1 MSWIQENK
9 FVAGLAG
16 ITAVMGGVILY
27 IGNSQSN
34 EYEEKIAEY
43 QRLADKFRNLQK
55 SKPFPSKNNLQVREE
70 SIAAYEGVI
79 NDVGN
84 TFNAFQAGKTEK
96 LSPSQFGKLRV
107 KMDKELRE
115 SYNKAG
121 IVLPEN
127 TAFGF
132 EKYKSALPKPQATQM
147 LKYELDAAQWLLTQL
162 AVAKPTELNS
172 IRRHPLD
179 VENGK
184 AVTTVKSRRGGARK
198 GVPAQSSKAYT
209 LMPMEI
215 AFTGSESSMRDFLQ
229 SMVNSKEYF
238 FSIRALR
245 IRNEKQT
252 PPSVKD
258 ANFPAN
264 RVRAVVPGDDNEADP
279 FAGIALP
286 GPDGDEVEIDPGV
299 QAVPDPAPQL
309 KTNKGERILMQILGD
324 EKIHVFIRF
333 DVVYIQEKAKTK

>member
-16 ITAVMGGVILY
+16 ITAVMGGIILY

-43 QRLADKFRNLQK
+43 QRLADEFRNLQK

-70 SIAAYEGVI
+70 GIAMYEGVI

-84 TFNAFQAGKTEK
+84 TFRAFQVGKTEE

-115 SYNKAG
+115 LYNKAG
-121 IVLPEN
+121 IALPED

-132 EKYKSALPKPQATQM
+132 EKYKSSLPKPQATKM

-162 AVAKPTELNS
+162 AAAKPAELKS
-172 IRRHPLD
+172 ILRHPLD
-179 VENGK
+179 VEAGK
-184 AVTTVKSRRGGARK
+184 AVTAVKSRRGGARK
-198 GVPAQSSKAYT
+198 GVPAQSSKAYK
-209 LMPMEI
+209 LMPMEL
-215 AFTGSESSMRDFLQ
+215 AFTGSESSVREFLQ

-258 ANFPAN
+258 ANFPTN
-264 RVRAVVPGDDNEADP
+264 RGSAVLAGDDNEEDP
-279 FAGIALP
+279 FAGISLP
-286 GPDGDEVEIDPGV
+286 GSDGDEVEIDPNV
-299 QAVPDPAPQL
+299 RAVPDPAPQL
-309 KTNKGERILMQILGD
+309 KTTKGDRILMQILGD

>member
-1 MSWIQENK
+1 
-9 FVAGLAG
+9 
-16 ITAVMGGVILY
+16 
-27 IGNSQSN
+27 
-34 EYEEKIAEY
+34 
-43 QRLADKFRNLQK
+43 
-55 SKPFPSKNNLQVREE
+55 
-70 SIAAYEGVI
+70 
-79 NDVGN
+79 
-84 TFNAFQAGKTEK
+84 
-96 LSPSQFGKLRV
+96 
-107 KMDKELRE
+107 
-115 SYNKAG
+115 
-121 IVLPEN
+121 
-127 TAFGF
+127 
-132 EKYKSALPKPQATQM
+132 
-147 LKYELDAAQWLLTQL
+147 
-162 AVAKPTELNS
+162 
-172 IRRHPLD
+172 
-179 VENGK
+179 
-184 AVTTVKSRRGGARK
+184 
-198 GVPAQSSKAYT
+198 
-209 LMPMEI
+209 
-215 AFTGSESSMRDFLQ
+215 MRDFLQ